1 MLGGVTIDTIN
12 IVLAAL
18 FLLVI
23 IYIGAQVILKP
34 IKLIS
39 KVIINSVIGL
49 VLLMLVNY
57 GAARFGF
64 VLPVNIITILVAGF
78 LGIPGILL
86 LICFQLL
93 LK

>member
-1 MLGGVTIDTIN
+1 MNTIN
-12 IVLAAL
+12 MVMAGL
-18 FLLVI
+18 FLLIV
-23 IYIGAQVILKP
+23 IYIGAKVIMKP
-34 IKLIS
+34 IKLLW
-39 KVIINSVIGL
+39 KVAINSVIGL
-49 VLLMLVNY
+49 VLLLLVNY
-57 GAARFGF
+57 GAAQFGF